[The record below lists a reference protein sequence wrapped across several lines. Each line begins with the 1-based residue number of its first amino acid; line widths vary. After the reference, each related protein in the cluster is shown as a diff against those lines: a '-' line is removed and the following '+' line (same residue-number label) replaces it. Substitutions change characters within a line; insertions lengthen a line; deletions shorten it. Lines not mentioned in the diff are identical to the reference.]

1 MRIRD
6 WSSDVCSS
14 DLHGDQWVQ
23 VDLLVLG
30 DSLITHI
37 VEGDTVLRYS
47 KPQIGGGNVNDYDPA
62 VKQDGKPL
70 TGGYIAL
77 QSESHPVE
85 FRKVALFNLESYMA
99 TPSRLQEVLNNL
111 NTRTEYREL
120 SGVPNKKGSAWLF
133 PLRSEE
139 RRVRNK

>member
-1 MRIRD
+1 MEGELFTPHCVN
-6 WSSDVCSS
+6 STSETY
-14 DLHGDQWVQ
+14 HGDQWVQ

-37 VEGDTVLRYS
+37 VDGDTVLRYS

-77 QSESHPVE
+77 QSESHPWE
-85 FRKVALFNLESYMA
+85 IR
-99 TPSRLQEVLNNL
+99 
-111 NTRTEYREL
+111 
-120 SGVPNKKGSAWLF
+120 
-133 PLRSEE
+133 RSEE
-139 RRVRNK
+139 RRVGKEGGGTCRYWGSPSH